1 MKKIL
6 LISIFLIP
14 VLLTAQRLTIEP
26 PQEVR
31 AGEPFQLRY
40 FVDADADPSDFH
52 LQLPSGLRLLNSAR
66 KSSFSSTTIVNGRR
80 TDERGTNLTLVVQA
94 QHAGTFRVPAATLR
108 LDDGRTITSNSF
120 SLVAVDDNKP
130 SSTPSGEP
138 QMQPIGSR
146 ITEADAFVMASADRT
161 GVLEQQP
168 VLISLR
174 LYTRAGVAVDNPIL
188 AGSLPEVEGASIQ
201 NVSPGATQIDVVQNG
216 GVTYKVR
223 TIGRFMLIPSK
234 AGTITLPPI
243 AIRAT
248 ALQRRQFANPI
259 DEFFNNASTRIGIPI
274 ERSTKPLTIRVEA
287 LPEPRPADFS
297 GGVGQMRLSASL
309 LKPEVRANDVATL
322 RLRLSGVGNMKHLSP
337 PSVSFPSDFET
348 YSPKT
353 SDSTKLT
360 RDGDVGVVNFDY
372 TFVPR
377 NAGHYEIPSLTFTY
391 YDTAKRSYETLHT
404 EAVAFD
410 VLPDDRPA
418 ADVEAERELRQSDI
432 APLRR
437 DDGSIFSEQ
446 NPSWW
451 GTWSYWL
458 TLLIILVT
466 YFLMRPLVRRHLAHL
481 ADHEG
486 MRRSRA
492 GRVANKRLRTAQQL
506 LAAPES
512 QAQQFYDE
520 LAHALEGYLADKF
533 SLPASERT
541 RERIAEILASTNV
554 PEDDAK
560 MFTDALEQCDIA
572 RFAPAAA
579 QDRRSLYDLAV
590 RAIEG
595 LETKSSKKMRN
606 SQNPQN
612 PQGPQMKN
620 ITLALIIIYIGLLLP
635 ASSYATRADSLKLV
649 GDSLYDT
656 QLYVEAAAA
665 YEDALK
671 DGRNAAVLQNLG
683 NAYFRMNDFTKATV
697 AYERALRIE
706 PSNKQLRHNV
716 ALCATKIEDRFAQKQ
731 EMFFVTWTRALRDS
745 ISTDAWAVLGVF
757 FFLLFICGLA
767 LYQLS
772 ERQRLRKLGFFGGG
786 FMLLLF
792 LATQMFAMSQRS
804 ELRNRQRAVVTAS
817 PAQLHESSAPQSRS
831 ERELHPGVGVTL
843 TDSTRE
849 AYEVELPDG
858 TRGWMLRGDVERI

>member
-1 MKKIL
+1 MKRLFL
-6 LISIFLIP
+6 LTIFLVP
-14 VLLTAQRLTIEP
+14 AMLLAQRLTIEP

-31 AGEPFQLRY
+31 AGVPFQLRY

-94 QHAGTFRVPAATLR
+94 QHAGTFRVPAASLR
-108 LDDGRTITSNSF
+108 LNDGRTITSNSF
-120 SLVAVDDNKP
+120 SFVAVDDDKP
-130 SSTPSGEP
+130 APSHNGEP
-138 QMQPIGSR
+138 SMQPIGSR
-146 ITEADAFVMASADRT
+146 ITENDAFVMASADRT

-174 LYTRAGVAVDNPIL
+174 LYTRVGVAVDNPML

-201 NVSPGATQIDVVQNG
+201 NVSPGASQMDIVQNG
-216 GVTYKVR
+216 GVSYHVR

-234 AGTITLPPI
+234 AGTITLPAI
-243 AIRAT
+243 TIRAT
-248 ALQRRQFANPI
+248 ALQRRQFTNPL

-297 GGVGQMRLSASL
+297 GGVGQMQLSASL

-322 RLRLSGVGNMKHLSP
+322 RLRLSGVGNMKHLSA

-353 SDSTKLT
+353 TDSTKLT
-360 RDGDVGVVNFDY
+360 RDGDVGIVNFDY

-377 NAGHYEIPSLTFTY
+377 NAGHYEIPALTFTY
-391 YDTAKRSYETLHT
+391 YDTGKRSYETLRT
-404 EAVAFD
+404 VPVSFD
-410 VLPDDRPA
+410 VQPDDRPA

-437 DDGSIFSEQ
+437 DKARLFSEE

-458 TLLIILVT
+458 TLLLIIAA
-466 YFLMRPLVRRHLAHL
+466 YFLLRPLVRRYLVRL

-506 LAAPES
+506 LAVPEA
-512 QAQQFYDE
+512 QASAFYDE

-554 PEDDAK
+554 PDEAAQ
-560 MFTDALEQCDIA
+560 MFTDALEQCDMA
-572 RFAPAAA
+572 RFAPSAA
-579 QDRRSLYDLAV
+579 QDRRSLYDLAA

-595 LETKSSKKMRN
+595 LETKGASKKKDMT
-606 SQNPQN
+606 QKNPVE
-612 PQGPQMKN
+612 G
-620 ITLALIIIYIGLLLP
+620 LATVFVALTIAFAGFMIP
-635 ASSYATRADSLKLV
+635 TASHATRADSLKTI
-649 GDSLYDT
+649 GDSLYDA
-656 QLYVEAAAA
+656 QLYVEAAAS

-671 DGRNAAVLQNLG
+671 DGACAALLQNLG
-683 NAYFRMNDFTKATV
+683 NAYFRMNDFTKATI

-706 PSNKQLRHNV
+706 PYNKELRHNI

-731 EMFFVTWTRALRDS
+731 EMFFVTWTRTLRDS
-745 ISTDAWAVLGVF
+745 LSTDAWAVLGIV
-757 FFLLFICGLA
+757 FFLLFVCGLA

-772 ERQRLRKLGFFGGG
+772 ERQRLRKVGFFGGG
-786 FMLLLF
+786 LVLLLF
-792 LATQMFAMSQRS
+792 LATQMFALSQCS

-817 PAQLHESSAPQSRS
+817 PAQLHESSAPQSRT
-831 ERELHPGVGVTL
+831 EKELHPGVGVTL